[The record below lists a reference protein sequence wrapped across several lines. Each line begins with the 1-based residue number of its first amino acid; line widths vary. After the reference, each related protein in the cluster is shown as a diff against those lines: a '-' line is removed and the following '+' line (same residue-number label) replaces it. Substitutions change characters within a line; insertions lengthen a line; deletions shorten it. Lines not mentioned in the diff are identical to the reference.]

1 MKKILFLFLVP
12 LVGMAQSG
20 QGYSSLN
27 RPQVKPG
34 FEIKGKINGLSDTVL
49 ISLLSGNDGH
59 VLTTAKPKNGE
70 FTLRGQLPEPEVMQ
84 IMFSGSQQGADL
96 FIGNEKVQ
104 INGDASGL
112 QNLVISGS
120 AVNTD
125 YQEFKNQFNPLFL
138 QTRMLVE
145 QINKQPSGSSRD
157 SMVNQYNVLRPQLLQ
172 VALNYIKSKQSSVVS
187 SLALFVSMPLITD
200 DTELE
205 AVYAGL
211 KSEAKKGVF
220 AREVEKGIAMRKQQA
235 EYAKIGQVGSQAL
248 EFTQKDVNGK
258 PVALSSFR
266 GKYVLVDFWA
276 SWCRPCRAEN
286 PNVVNAYN
294 QFKGKNFTVLGVSL
308 DQQKPAWVEAIKAD
322 NLTWTHVSDLQY
334 WNNAV
339 AQLYHIQS
347 IPANFLIDPTGKIV
361 ARDIRGEELQHTLE
375 KVLQ

>member
-27 RPQVKPG
+27 KPQVKPG
-34 FEIKGKINGLSDTVL
+34 FEIKGKISGLSDTVL
-49 ISLLSGNDGH
+49 ISLLSGSDGH
-59 VLTTAKPKNGE
+59 VMTTAKPKNGE

-112 QNLVISGS
+112 QNLAISGS
-120 AVNTD
+120 AINTD
-125 YQEFKNQFNPLFL
+125 YQEFKSQFNPLFL

-145 QINKQPSGSSRD
+145 LINKEPSGSRRD

-200 DTELE
+200 DAELE
-205 AVYAGL
+205 AIYAGL

-308 DQQKPAWVEAIKAD
+308 DQQKPAWLEAIKAD

>member
-59 VLTTAKPKNGE
+59 VMTTAKPKNGE

-112 QNLVISGS
+112 QNLAISGS
-120 AVNTD
+120 AINTD
-125 YQEFKNQFNPLFL
+125 YQEFKSQFNPLFL

-145 QINKQPSGSSRD
+145 LINKEPSGSRRD

-200 DTELE
+200 DAELE
-205 AVYAGL
+205 AIYAGL
-211 KSEAKKGVF
+211 KSDAKKGVF
-220 AREVEKGIAMRKQQA
+220 AHEVEKGIAMRKQQA

-308 DQQKPAWVEAIKAD
+308 DQQKPAWLEAIKAD

>member
-1 MKKILFLFLVP
+1 MKKILFLFFVP

-27 RPQVKPG
+27 KPQVKTG
-34 FEIKGKINGLSDTVL
+34 FEIKGTISGLNDTVL
-49 ISLLSGNDGH
+49 VSMLSGNDGH
-59 VLTTAKPKNGE
+59 VITTAKPKNGE
-70 FTLRGQLPEPEVMQ
+70 FTLKGQLPEPEVIQ
-84 IMFSGSQQGADL
+84 IMFSGMQQGADL
-96 FIGNEKVQ
+96 FIGNEKLV
-104 INGDASGL
+104 INGEVSAL
-112 QNLVISGS
+112 QNVTMSGS
-120 AVNTD
+120 AVNND
-125 YQEFKNQFNPLFL
+125 YQEFKTQFNPLFL

-145 QINKQPSGSSRD
+145 QINKETAGSRRD
-157 SMVNQYNVLRPQLLQ
+157 SMVAQYNVLRPQLLNT
-172 VALNYIKSKQSSVVS
+172 ALGFIKNKQSSVVS
-187 SLALFVSMPLITD
+187 SLALFVAMPLISD
-200 DTELE
+200 NAELE
-205 AVYAGL
+205 SVYAGL
-211 KSEAKKGVF
+211 KADAKKGTF

-235 EYAKIGQVGSQAL
+235 EYAKIGQVGTQAL

-286 PNVVNAYN
+286 PNVVNAFN
-294 QFKGKNFTVLGVSL
+294 QFKNKNFTVLGVSL
-308 DQQKPAWVEAIKAD
+308 DQQKPAWLDAIKAD

-347 IPANFLIDPTGKIV
+347 IPANFLIDPAGKIV
-361 ARDIRGEELQHTLE
+361 ARDIRGEALQHTLE